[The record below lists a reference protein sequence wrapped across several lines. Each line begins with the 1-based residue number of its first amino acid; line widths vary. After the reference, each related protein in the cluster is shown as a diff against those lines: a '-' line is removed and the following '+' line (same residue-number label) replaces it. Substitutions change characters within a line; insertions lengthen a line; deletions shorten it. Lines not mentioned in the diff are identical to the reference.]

1 MRVCRLTPF
10 LVACVLALSVPAS
23 AQMRLVTYASGFT
36 TPVAIAQDPTDPLVQ
51 FVAEQGG
58 RIRAIRNGVVQ
69 ATDFLDLRGKILSGG
84 ERGLLGLAFAP
95 DYATSRRFFVDYT
108 DKSGNTVV
116 ARYKRS
122 TGSPLVAD
130 ANSGVAFLWST
141 GERFIR
147 QPYSNHNGGC
157 LAFGPDGYLY
167 IGMGD
172 GGSGDDPQNN
182 AQNPAQ
188 LLGKILRIDVNVLDS
203 DTKGFRIPADNPF
216 AGSSRPEIWAFGLRN
231 PWRFSFDDTSHGGN
245 GALIIADVGQSSW
258 EEVNYEPRGVRGRN
272 YGWPNREGKHAHK
285 SSPGPAFMPLI
296 DPIHEYSHSVGKS
309 ITGGNVYRGTNMPD
323 MRGRYFFADFIN
335 GRLWSMVITLASNGT
350 ATASNVVE
358 HTAALT
364 DGGTSIGNISSFGVD
379 AEGELFVLDYGR
391 GRVLRLA
398 EPPQAPTNLRIIR

>member
-1 MRVCRLTPF
+1 MRVRRLTPF
-10 LVACVLALSVPAS
+10 LVACVLGLSLPVS

-36 TPVAIAQDPTDPLVQ
+36 LPIAIAQDPTDPLVQ
-51 FVAEQGG
+51 LVAEQGG

-69 ATDFLDLRGKILSGG
+69 ATDFLDLRGKVLSGG

-116 ARYKRS
+116 ARYTRS
-122 TGSPLVAD
+122 TGNPLVAD
-130 ANSGVAFLWST
+130 PDSGLEFLWST

-147 QPYSNHNGGC
+147 QPYANHNGGC
-157 LAFGPDGYLY
+157 LAFGSDGYLY

-188 LLGKILRIDVNVLDS
+188 LLGKILRIDVSVADG

-216 AGSSRPEIWAFGLRN
+216 AGSTRPEIWAFGVRN
-231 PWRFSFDDTSHGGN
+231 PWRFSFDDMSRGGN
-245 GALIIADVGQSSW
+245 GALIIGDVGQGSW
-258 EEVNYEPRGVRGRN
+258 EEVDYEPRGTGGRN

-285 SSPGPAFMPLI
+285 SSPAPAFLPLV
-296 DPIHEYSHSVGKS
+296 DPIYEYSHSVGNS
-309 ITGGNVYRGTNMPD
+309 ITGGYVYRGTNRPD
-323 MRGRYFFADFIN
+323 MRGRYFFADYVK
-335 GRLWSMVITLASNGT
+335 GRLWSMVITSS
-350 ATASNVVE
+350 ATGAVTVSNVVE
-358 HTAALT
+358 HTSALT
-364 DGGTSIGNISSFGVD
+364 NGGTSIGNISSFGVD
-379 AEGELFVLDYGR
+379 ADGELFVLDYGR